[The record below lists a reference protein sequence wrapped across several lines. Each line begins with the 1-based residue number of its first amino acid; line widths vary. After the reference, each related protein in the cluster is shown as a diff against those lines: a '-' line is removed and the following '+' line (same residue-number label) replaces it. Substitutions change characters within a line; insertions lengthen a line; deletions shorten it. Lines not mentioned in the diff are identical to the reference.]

1 MAMVILCAF
10 CCDSPGTP
18 YTKGGRLHAF
28 LYIRSHIHS
37 HSHNNNNN
45 VRWCECCVHTHGI
58 YVMCITVENSSC
70 GCELQ
75 FLCGWLLYA
84 GYAALLQ
91 HTMGMYFFFSA
102 CVSYIRTLGMFTSVW
117 SSHARTHALSINI
130 CNTHTHAAR
139 TQNSQ
144 VEMTCEW
151 CMCVRVP
158 FLTMWC
164 DIIINITM
172 SLCVLY
178 HDDEVRVIEAWKWY
192 SAHCHRR
199 HPHMTKCPP
208 SLVVLVMT
216 ISSKA

>member
-1 MAMVILCAF
+1 MLCAHTRNI
-10 CCDSPGTP
+10 CDVYYCREFELWMWVAISVWVTIICWVCSTITTYHG
-18 YTKGGRLHAF
+18 
-28 LYIRSHIHS
+28 
-37 HSHNNNNN
+37 N
-45 VRWCECCVHTHGI
+45 V
-58 YVMCITVENSSC
+58 
-70 GCELQ
+70 
-75 FLCGWLLYA
+75 
-84 GYAALLQ
+84 
-91 HTMGMYFFFSA
+91 FFFSA

>member
-18 YTKGGRLHAF
+18 HTKGGRLHAF

-58 YVMCITVENSSC
+58 YVMCITVENSRC

-91 HTMGMYFFFSA
+91 HTMGMYFFSLRVCRIYA
-102 CVSYIRTLGMFTSVW
+102 HWVCLLLCEVAML
-117 SSHARTHALSINI
+117 ARTHCPSTYA
-130 CNTHTHAAR
+130 THTRMRHAHKIRKSRWPVNDVCA
-139 TQNSQ
+139 
-144 VEMTCEW
+144 CE
-151 CMCVRVP
+151 CHFSP
-158 FLTMWC
+158 C
-164 DIIINITM
+164 DAT
-172 SLCVLY
+172 L
-178 HDDEVRVIEAWKWY
+178 
-192 SAHCHRR
+192 
-199 HPHMTKCPP
+199 
-208 SLVVLVMT
+208 
-216 ISSKA
+216 